1 MELLEYQQPTTNHS
15 MIDDIPEAIRETVET
30 PQKSSLPVAIL
41 ATLALGIGGIAVG
54 LLMFLFPIKSSP
66 QASTETV
73 TDQATSVIQE
83 TSEPEIN
90 DSPTAETIP
99 EPEPIEN
106 VLGHLPYEQ
115 AKPSELAPITADGS
129 IQLKKSAATEFLKMQ
144 SVARRQGIILTPISG
159 FRNEETQK
167 YLFFEVKKNRL
178 QDTSTRAEV
187 SAPPGYSEHHT
198 GYAVDIG
205 DGLVPAT
212 NLSPKFANT
221 PAFRWLEKNAA
232 RYSFELSFPQ
242 DNPQG
247 ISYEPWHWRYVGD
260 RHSLETFY
268 KVRNLK

>member
-1 MELLEYQQPTTNHS
+1 
-15 MIDDIPEAIRETVET
+15 MIDDIPEAIRETTEI
-30 PQKSSLPVAIL
+30 PQKSSLPVLIP
-41 ATLALGIGGIAVG
+41 ATLALGGVAIAVG
-54 LLMFLFPIKSSP
+54 FFLFFFFSYSPPKSSP
-66 QASTETV
+66 QASTNTVETK
-73 TDQATSVIQE
+73 AEASSGIQE
-83 TSEPEIN
+83 NSEPEIS
-90 DSPTAETIP
+90 DSPTAEIIP
-99 EPEPIEN
+99 LVESVEN

-115 AKPSELAPITADGS
+115 APTSELTPITADGS
-129 IQLKKSAATEFLKMQ
+129 IQLRKSAATEFLKMQ
-144 SVARRQGIILTPISG
+144 AAARAEGIILSAISG

-167 YLFFEVKKNRL
+167 YLFFEVKKKRL
-178 QDTSTRAEV
+178 QNTTTRAEV

-205 DGLVPAT
+205 DGKVPAT
-212 NLSPKFANT
+212 NLSPKFGNT

-268 KVRNLK
+268 KARNLK